1 MDEGRLS
8 PDLGRLIDQAKG
20 AAALLGL
27 QDPLIETVALLTD
40 GGDIYTGATLHY
52 GEQLADPA
60 AGSGASPRSAAHL
73 ALERAQEAG
82 AGEVLAAAVGAPYN
96 LADTVLPSV
105 ATYERLVGLDPELPL
120 VIKQDGRWVML
131 PANKVSPAS

>member
-1 MDEGRLS
+1 MDEDRLS

-20 AAALLGL
+20 AAELLGL
-27 QDPLIETVALLTD
+27 TDPDIETVALLSES
-40 GGDIYTGATLHY
+40 GDIYTGATLHR
-52 GEQLADPA
+52 GVQLDPSA
-60 AGSGASPRSAAHL
+60 VPGVALRSAAHL

-82 AGEVLAAAVGAPYN
+82 AGEILAAAVAAPYR

-120 VIKQDGRWVML
+120 VVKQHGRWVML
-131 PANKVSPAS
+131 AANKVTPA